1 MIISI
6 HKLFLLKKFI
16 KKIFLVS
23 IIFFILV
30 MIINLIEEANF
41 LKESETSFLT
51 PILLTTLN
59 APSLLYEMFPFIFL
73 ISTQFF
79 FIEIFENKEIYTLRQ
94 FGIDNFSLL
103 KFLSLSSFLLGFIII
118 IIFYNFSSILKN
130 EYLKIKN
137 NFAGDKKYLAVITKN
152 GIWIK
157 DNLDN
162 GIMVINSDKI
172 DGEFLIN
179 SSITKFDKDFKIQ
192 ENIISN
198 KINIKN
204 FEWVLYDVIVTDL
217 NNVSKKL
224 DKITLTSNFDLERI
238 NNLFS
243 DLSSLTYFEL
253 LKLEKDYEAIGYSV
267 DEINIQK
274 HKFYSLPILL
284 SVMTIMA
291 SIIMFYNKF
300 KKNLMYNLFIGIFF
314 SVSVYYLS
322 HFSSLLGENGKLP
335 LILSIWFP
343 VIILMSLSFIGIIRL
358 NEK

>member
-157 DNLDN
+157 ENLDN

-224 DKITLTSNFDLERI
+224 DKITLKSNFDLKRI

>member
-1 MIISI
+1 M
-6 HKLFLLKKFI
+6 
-16 KKIFLVS
+16 
-23 IIFFILV
+23 
-30 MIINLIEEANF
+30 
-41 LKESETSFLT
+41 
-51 PILLTTLN
+51 
-59 APSLLYEMFPFIFL
+59 
-73 ISTQFF
+73 
-79 FIEIFENKEIYTLRQ
+79 
-94 FGIDNFSLL
+94 
-103 KFLSLSSFLLGFIII
+103 GFIII

-137 NFAGDKKYLAVITKN
+137 NYAGDKKYLAVITKN

-157 DNLDN
+157 DNLED
-162 GIMVINSDKI
+162 GIIIINSDKI

-179 SSITKFDKDFKIQ
+179 SSITKFDKNFKIQ
-192 ENIISN
+192 ENIISK

-217 NNVSKKL
+217 KNVSKKL
-224 DKITLTSNFDLERI
+224 DKINLTSNFDLERI

-253 LKLEKDYEAIGYSV
+253 LKLKKDYDAIGYSV

-284 SVMTIMA
+284 SVMTIIA
-291 SIIMFYNKF
+291 TIIMFHNKF
-300 KKNLMYNLFIGIFF
+300 KKNLMLNLFIGIFF
-314 SVSVYYLS
+314 SVSIYYLS
-322 HFSSLLGENGKLP
+322 HFSSLLRENGKLP

>member
-51 PILLTTLN
+51 PILLTALN

-172 DGEFLIN
+172 DSEFLIN

-217 NNVSKKL
+217 NNVSKRL

-284 SVMTIMA
+284 TVMTIMA

>member
-1 MIISI
+1 
-6 HKLFLLKKFI
+6 
-16 KKIFLVS
+16 
-23 IIFFILV
+23 

-51 PILLTTLN
+51 PLLLTSLN

-94 FGIDNFSLL
+94 FGVDNFSLL
-103 KFLSLSSFLLGFIII
+103 RFLSLSSLILGLIII
-118 IIFYNFSSILKN
+118 IVFYNFSSILKN

-137 NFAGDKKYLAVITKN
+137 NYAGDKKYLAVITKN

-157 DNLDN
+157 DNLDD
-162 GIMVINSDKI
+162 GTIIINSDKI

-179 SSITKFDKDFKIQ
+179 SSITKFDNNFKIE
-192 ENIISN
+192 ENIISK

-204 FEWVLYDVIVTDL
+204 YEWELFDVITTDL
-217 NNVSKKL
+217 KNVSKKL
-224 DKITLTSNFDLERI
+224 DKMTLKSNFDLERI

-253 LKLEKDYEAIGYSV
+253 LKLEKDYRAIGYSV

-284 SVMTIMA
+284 SVMTIIA
-291 SIIMFYNKF
+291 TIIMFHNKF
-300 KKNLMYNLFIGIFF
+300 KKNLMFNLFIGIFF
-314 SVSVYYLS
+314 SVSIYYLS

-343 VIILMSLSFIGIIRL
+343 VIILTCLSFIGIIRL

>member
-23 IIFFILV
+23 IIFFVLV

-41 LKESETSFLT
+41 LKQSETSFLT
-51 PILLTTLN
+51 PILLTSLN

-94 FGIDNFSLL
+94 FGVDNFSLL
-103 KFLSLSSFLLGFIII
+103 RFLSFSSLILGFIII

-137 NFAGDKKYLAVITKN
+137 NYADDKKYLAVITKN

-157 DNLDN
+157 DNLEN
-162 GIMVINSDKI
+162 GTIIINSDKI

-179 SSITKFDKDFKIQ
+179 SSITKFDTNFQIE
-192 ENIISN
+192 ENIISK

-204 FEWVLYDVIVTDL
+204 YEWELFDVITTDL
-217 NNVSKKL
+217 KNVSKKL
-224 DKITLTSNFDLERI
+224 DKMTLKSNFDLERI

-253 LKLEKDYEAIGYSV
+253 LKLENDYKTIGYSV
-267 DEINIQK
+267 DEINVQK

-284 SVMTIMA
+284 SVMTIIA
-291 SIIMFYNKF
+291 TIIMFHNKF
-300 KKNLMYNLFIGIFF
+300 KKNLMFNLFIGIFF
-314 SVSVYYLS
+314 SVSIYYLS

-343 VIILMSLSFIGIIRL
+343 VIILTCLSFIGIIRL

>member
-1 MIISI
+1 
-6 HKLFLLKKFI
+6 
-16 KKIFLVS
+16 
-23 IIFFILV
+23 

>member
-1 MIISI
+1 M
-6 HKLFLLKKFI
+6 
-16 KKIFLVS
+16 
-23 IIFFILV
+23 
-30 MIINLIEEANF
+30 
-41 LKESETSFLT
+41 
-51 PILLTTLN
+51 
-59 APSLLYEMFPFIFL
+59 
-73 ISTQFF
+73 
-79 FIEIFENKEIYTLRQ
+79 
-94 FGIDNFSLL
+94 
-103 KFLSLSSFLLGFIII
+103 
-118 IIFYNFSSILKN
+118 
-130 EYLKIKN
+130 
-137 NFAGDKKYLAVITKN
+137 
-152 GIWIK
+152 
-157 DNLDN
+157 
-162 GIMVINSDKI
+162 
-172 DGEFLIN
+172 
-179 SSITKFDKDFKIQ
+179 
-192 ENIISN
+192 
-198 KINIKN
+198 
-204 FEWVLYDVIVTDL
+204 IVTDL

-322 HFSSLLGENGKLP
+322 HFSSLLGENGKLT